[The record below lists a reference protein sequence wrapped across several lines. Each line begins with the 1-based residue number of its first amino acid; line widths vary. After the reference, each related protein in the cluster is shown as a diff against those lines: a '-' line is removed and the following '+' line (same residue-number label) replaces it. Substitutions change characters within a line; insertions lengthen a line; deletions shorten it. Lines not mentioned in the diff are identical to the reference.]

1 MAGKLLASY
10 HRPRGWEVLFLSIFQ
25 PSQSTQRR
33 QEAKAQKPVKKIVFL
48 RSLCAFA
55 PLR

>member
-10 HRPRGWEVLFLSIFQ
+10 HCPRGWEVLFLPIFQ

-33 QEAKAQKPVKKIVFL
+33 QEAKAQKPVRKSFL
-48 RSLCAFA
+48 FDLFA